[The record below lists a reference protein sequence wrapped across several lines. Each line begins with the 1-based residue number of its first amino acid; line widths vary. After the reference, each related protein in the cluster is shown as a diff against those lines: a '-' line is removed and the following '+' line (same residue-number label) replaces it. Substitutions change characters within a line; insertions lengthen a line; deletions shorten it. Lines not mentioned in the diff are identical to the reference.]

1 MKQYNLDDNI
11 LTLNVKKSTT
21 FARALM
27 FFFSILSFALPI
39 FGIIYSLVI
48 GKPFHIM
55 YLVALFLFGLI
66 GFYLLRVSLW
76 NTYGK
81 ETIEL
86 KMPNIT
92 YEANYGWFKDGK
104 RSINSEFINYGI
116 MPVGYEEDEKGVL
129 IIGNDKEKI
138 ESVVKMPISQIEE
151 LIGVLNNSS

>member
-1 MKQYNLDDNI
+1 
-11 LTLNVKKSTT
+11 
-21 FARALM
+21 
-27 FFFSILSFALPI
+27 
-39 FGIIYSLVI
+39 
-48 GKPFHIM
+48 M

-86 KMPNIT
+86 KTPNIT

-104 RSINSEFINYGI
+104 RSINSELINYGI

-129 IIGNDKEKI
+129 IIGNDKDKI

-151 LIGVLNNSS
+151 LIGILNNSS